1 MADGSSRRGEAKL
14 RARECRRLT
23 WSEALLAL
31 LVSHVAGDV
40 LFQTDWQARHK
51 GHGVPDAQGRRALAT
66 HVTTYMVAFVPALVW
81 IALETSA
88 IRAVAVAVLVAVTH
102 LAIDEGRLVRIWLRD
117 VKLAVS
123 PSPALSI
130 AVDQSFHVLCLFG
143 AALVAAG

>member
-1 MADGSSRRGEAKL
+1 
-14 RARECRRLT
+14 LT

-40 LFQTDWQARHK
+40 LFQTDSQARHK
-51 GHGVPDAQGRRALAT
+51 GHGAADPQRRRALGS
-66 HVTTYMVAFVPALVW
+66 HLTTYMLAFVPALVW

-88 IRAVAVAVLVAVTH
+88 IRAVAVAVLVATTH
-102 LAIDEGRLVRIWLRD
+102 LAIDDGRLVRIWLRD
-117 VKLAVS
+117 VKLALS
-123 PSPALSI
+123 PSPALSV